1 MLSAVEG
8 VQYMA
13 LILKGLGI
21 QNFLTEVKDL
31 NVRAKM

>member
-8 VQYMA
+8 VQSMA

-21 QNFLTEVKDL
+21 QKNFTVKDL